1 MRREGRGDRC
11 ERGTWRH
18 DRGERTLYF
27 TPSEPGP
34 VYGPDRPR
42 LWRVLRVEGMG
53 GANTVMALRWVALA
67 SRNLPVQFYRVH
79 LRIAAS
85 G

>member
-1 MRREGRGDRC
+1 M
-11 ERGTWRH
+11 
-18 DRGERTLYF
+18 LYF
-27 TPSEPGP
+27 APSGPGS
-34 VYGPDRPR
+34 DRPQ
-42 LWRVLRVEGMG
+42 LWRVLQVEGME
-53 GANTVMALRWVALA
+53 GANTVMVLRWVALA